1 MGVNPPDELSLIN
14 GINGIS
20 ASGTFVY
27 DSTPAAPSV
36 TLQSQLRAHGAHGGF
51 ISESAWKAETLA
63 MDHLLLDFR
72 GAAAAIAGGR
82 PRSETHPQ
90 GDHRP
95 VLRDALRWNAGQDET
110 GTM

>member
-1 MGVNPPDELSLIN
+1 
-14 GINGIS
+14 
-20 ASGTFVY
+20 
-27 DSTPAAPSV
+27 
-36 TLQSQLRAHGAHGGF
+36 
-51 ISESAWKAETLA
+51 